1 MFADFTVQA
10 TDNNNF
16 EIALGNLGDGD
27 EVTITYNVDVDK
39 NALGQNISERDQI
52 QGLKNTAQAF
62 GNNDDSKKA
71 EASDF
76 VHIKKTWVDKTG
88 NYDAAKKVINW
99 TITVNAGANLDIAGA
114 TIKDTLGDKQ
124 AFVDGS
130 FKVTPE
136 VPGLTWD
143 SISKGGFTFP
153 EGSDKTYSI
162 TYQTKPTAED
172 VNYGQSQVNNNVTI
186 TPGGEFSGKPGIS
199 KDAGVTVGTKHNFI
213 NKECTTKPNP
223 GSAQE
228 IEWKTTVSIPAGKA
242 VTKAVFKD
250 YFDKTMTLVE
260 GSVKLNGKQINISEA
275 TDKSD
280 KNGFVY
286 DWGKIEA
293 KDSVQTF
300 EFTYKTKISQVP
312 DETTKYENK
321 SYFVSEEFGEKSA
334 SSSYTYEVAKVAPGA
349 YKWQCGTGTK
359 WFPYWTNPSTGT
371 FTWAVE
377 MNDRNLL
384 KNLNSDAKLK
394 LIDILPE
401 GQEYVADSA
410 YIIHNANAGW
420 NSKKSQITSVEIR
433 EGQVVFDMSKF
444 LELYKNTGIKPVIY
458 YRTRIKDIENYKP
471 GHKRYT
477 NTAQWELNG
486 TKGQQG
492 SAYQDINDIY
502 KYINK
507 SALYNQNSA
516 PLVHYTIKVNQGG
529 LNLYPDQDT
538 YSIEDT
544 SGSVIEF
551 KFGTLKVNGE
561 AWNDFSFENGTLTIK
576 NLKDETPYVITYDSV
591 VTLIPG
597 VTFDGNGKNI
607 VKFSGKSGSK
617 WEDSDERTGEVIES
631 SGTSTGEGRSVS
643 IYKYENGQANQ
654 PLKDVEFA
662 IYDVAV
668 DTSGT
673 EVTVDGNEKL
683 TLRKT
688 GVTGAD
694 GYLRIGGLLL
704 DHVYLLKET
713 TPLNGYTIDPQYK
726 DGRYFVFEGQSGH
739 IFDSSKIQVFG
750 KNVYSYNFMVNNDR
764 IPAITEIKVS
774 KKVNGANY
782 TADEDFK
789 FTITGENDA
798 PMPEN
803 NTVTVKNGKEA
814 SFGKIAYTKEGTYRY
829 VIKEIKHST
838 PGMTYDKAE
847 HYVAVKVVKDETSG
861 ELTATVTYDDGQSKL
876 EVVNE
881 YDGTTS
887 VEGTKTWNV
896 PEGTK
901 LPEKITVDLLRNGE
915 VIDSKGVTAA
925 DEWKYSFDNL
935 QKYSEDGK
943 TAYTYTVKEEPVKG
957 YISKVEGYD
966 IINTITGTTS
976 VEGTKSWNVPAGTKL
991 PESITVILEQNGTLY
1006 DSKEVTANDN
1016 WTYSWTEL
1024 PKYSEDGKT
1033 AYTYTIEEEPVK
1045 GYIFK
1050 VEGYDIINTIT
1061 GTTSVEGTKTWNV
1074 PEGTKLPEKIKVYL
1088 IRNGESIDS
1097 KEVTADDNWAYSWT
1111 ELPKYSNDGMSE
1123 YTYAVD
1129 EEPVAGYNKTVEGFN
1144 ITNTKSDVVTVE
1156 GTKSWNV
1163 PEGTTLPESIT
1174 VNLLRNG
1181 EKIDSKK
1188 VTAADKWKYSW
1199 TDLQAYSPN
1208 GKTAYTYTVSEEPV
1222 EGYTT
1227 EVAGT
1232 NITNT
1237 ITGTT
1242 SVEGTKTWNVPEGT
1256 KLPESITV
1264 ILKQNGTLYDSKKVT
1279 AEDGWSYSWTEL
1291 PKYSKDG
1298 KTAYT
1303 YTVEEKPVEGY
1314 TSSVE
1319 GYDII
1324 NTITGTT
1331 EVKGT
1336 KTWNVPAGTKLP
1348 EKIKVYLIRNGESI
1362 DSKEVTADDN
1372 WTYSWTELPK
1382 YSEDGKTAYT
1392 YTIEE
1397 EPVKGYISKV
1407 EGYDIINTIT
1417 GTTSVE
1423 GTKTWEVLDGIDQPD
1438 SIVVNLLRNG
1448 EKIDSKKV
1456 TKEDNWNY
1464 SWTDLPKYSE
1474 DGMTAYEYT
1483 VDEEEVNG
1491 YDKIIDGYNITNKLI
1506 TKEIS
1511 VNKTDITGLQEVP
1524 GAKFVISFN
1533 DGKNIVKEWTSGE
1546 TPETIADIVPGITY
1560 TLEETTA
1567 PEGYEKISNAVNFVV
1582 DEEGNVTVTGS
1593 AEITVNGEKVPEVS
1607 AEGSVISVKDTMIRS
1622 KKAAV
1627 EVTKTLTH
1635 NELALGAVDQTFY
1648 VALYGDEACTVRLS
1662 DVKAIEFKN
1671 ASSATVKF
1679 TDLEIGRQYYVSEC
1693 TEDGTPQETGTL
1705 ADGTAYIATF
1715 PNGNSVTVTEDD
1727 GTETVYFDNEFMKLP
1742 DGFYFEGKLTVTKEL
1757 LDAEGNAKNSDK
1769 TFYAGIFDDKD
1780 YKNLSSRIIG
1790 DNVLEL
1796 DMNGGSESSVTARV
1810 KIQENEDC
1818 VLYVTETDADGNPV
1832 EGAKGFAYNVSY
1844 KGNTTVTLNESNL
1857 KATVRIINK
1866 EKPKDK
1872 DKDKDK
1878 EEENKKTTT
1887 TTTNTTTNTTT
1898 SRSVKTGDNTPIALY
1913 LMILITAAGAVVLVF
1928 VYRKKRRESNK

>member
-1 MFADFTVQA
+1 M
-10 TDNNNF
+10 
-16 EIALGNLGDGD
+16 
-27 EVTITYNVDVDK
+27 
-39 NALGQNISERDQI
+39 
-52 QGLKNTAQAF
+52 
-62 GNNDDSKKA
+62 
-71 EASDF
+71 
-76 VHIKKTWVDKTG
+76 
-88 NYDAAKKVINW
+88 
-99 TITVNAGANLDIAGA
+99 
-114 TIKDTLGDKQ
+114 
-124 AFVDGS
+124 
-130 FKVTPE
+130 
-136 VPGLTWD
+136 
-143 SISKGGFTFP
+143 
-153 EGSDKTYSI
+153 
-162 TYQTKPTAED
+162 
-172 VNYGQSQVNNNVTI
+172 NYGQSQVNNNVTI

-275 TDKSD
+275 TDRSD

-359 WFPYWTNPSTGT
+359 WFPYWTDPSTGT

-377 MNDRNLL
+377 MNNRNLL

-507 SALYNQNSA
+507 SALYDQNSA

-529 LNLYPDQDT
+529 LDLYPNQDT

-654 PLKDVEFA
+654 LLKDVEFA

-739 IFDSSKIQVFG
+739 IFDTSKIQVFG
-750 KNVYSYNFMVNNDR
+750 KNVYSYNFMINNDR
-764 IPAITEIKVS
+764 IPAISEIKVS

-829 VIKEIKHST
+829 VIKETKYST

-915 VIDSKGVTAA
+915 VIDSKEIKAT

-935 QKYSEDGK
+935 PKYSKDGK

-1006 DSKEVTANDN
+1006 DSK
-1016 WTYSWTEL
+1016 
-1024 PKYSEDGKT
+1024 
-1033 AYTYTIEEEPVK
+1033 
-1045 GYIFK
+1045 
-1050 VEGYDIINTIT
+1050 
-1061 GTTSVEGTKTWNV
+1061 
-1074 PEGTKLPEKIKVYL
+1074 
-1088 IRNGESIDS
+1088 
-1097 KEVTADDNWAYSWT
+1097 
-1111 ELPKYSNDGMSE
+1111 
-1123 YTYAVD
+1123 
-1129 EEPVAGYNKTVEGFN
+1129 
-1144 ITNTKSDVVTVE
+1144 
-1156 GTKSWNV
+1156 
-1163 PEGTTLPESIT
+1163 
-1174 VNLLRNG
+1174 
-1181 EKIDSKK
+1181 
-1188 VTAADKWKYSW
+1188 
-1199 TDLQAYSPN
+1199 
-1208 GKTAYTYTVSEEPV
+1208 
-1222 EGYTT
+1222 
-1227 EVAGT
+1227 
-1232 NITNT
+1232 
-1237 ITGTT
+1237 
-1242 SVEGTKTWNVPEGT
+1242 
-1256 KLPESITV
+1256 
-1264 ILKQNGTLYDSKKVT
+1264 KVT

-1314 TSSVE
+1314 TTAVA
-1319 GYDII
+1319 GTNIT

-1336 KTWNVPAGTKLP
+1336 KTWNVPEGTKLP
-1348 EKIKVYLIRNGESI
+1348 EKITVDLLRNGEVI
-1362 DSKEVTADDN
+1362 DSKGVTAADEWKYSFDN
-1372 WTYSWTELPK
+1372 LPK

-1392 YTIEE
+1392 YTVKE

-1417 GTTSVE
+1417 GTTEVK
-1423 GTKTWEVLDGIDQPD
+1423 GTKTWNAPEGTKLPEKITVD
-1438 SIVVNLLRNG
+1438 LLRNG
-1448 EKIDSKKV
+1448 ESIDSKGV
-1456 TKEDNWNY
+1456 TAADEWKYSFDN
-1464 SWTDLPKYSE
+1464 LQKYSE
-1474 DGMTAYEYT
+1474 DGKTAYTYT
-1483 VDEEEVNG
+1483 VKEEPVKG
-1491 YDKIIDGYNITNKLI
+1491 Y
-1506 TKEIS
+1506 IS
-1511 VNKTDITGLQEVP
+1511 KVE
-1524 GAKFVISFN
+1524 
-1533 DGKNIVKEWTSGE
+1533 
-1546 TPETIADIVPGITY
+1546 GIRY
-1560 TLEETTA
+1560 HQYYHRNHR
-1567 PEGYEKISNAVNFVV
+1567 G
-1582 DEEGNVTVTGS
+1582 EGN
-1593 AEITVNGEKVPEVS
+1593 
-1607 AEGSVISVKDTMIRS
+1607 
-1622 KKAAV
+1622 
-1627 EVTKTLTH
+1627 
-1635 NELALGAVDQTFY
+1635 
-1648 VALYGDEACTVRLS
+1648 
-1662 DVKAIEFKN
+1662 
-1671 ASSATVKF
+1671 
-1679 TDLEIGRQYYVSEC
+1679 
-1693 TEDGTPQETGTL
+1693 
-1705 ADGTAYIATF
+1705 
-1715 PNGNSVTVTEDD
+1715 
-1727 GTETVYFDNEFMKLP
+1727 
-1742 DGFYFEGKLTVTKEL
+1742 
-1757 LDAEGNAKNSDK
+1757 
-1769 TFYAGIFDDKD
+1769 
-1780 YKNLSSRIIG
+1780 
-1790 DNVLEL
+1790 
-1796 DMNGGSESSVTARV
+1796 
-1810 KIQENEDC
+1810 
-1818 VLYVTETDADGNPV
+1818 
-1832 EGAKGFAYNVSY
+1832 
-1844 KGNTTVTLNESNL
+1844 
-1857 KATVRIINK
+1857 
-1866 EKPKDK
+1866 
-1872 DKDKDK
+1872 
-1878 EEENKKTTT
+1878 
-1887 TTTNTTTNTTT
+1887 
-1898 SRSVKTGDNTPIALY
+1898 
-1913 LMILITAAGAVVLVF
+1913 
-1928 VYRKKRRESNK
+1928 

>member
-1 MFADFTVQA
+1 MKRLEKWKRMMAITLTALMVVQQGSVTTFAEDAAIQEAVQAETETVEPEPAEVEPAESEAPAEEPEETPEVVPTEAPSETIPEQEPTQEQPEKDDSSATEEAEKPEEAKAKTEKTKTSEKTTFEGVTDIGTASVTLSTPISEKAVFVAKQYGQETDYFNNAIEKVSQWAGENNLALDDAVVYDMHFEENGNELAVGQNATVNLSFASPILAGKGGDIYVLHVADGTVSNVNGGISQNGDGSVSAATINTSGFSPFVFVRAGGVEMTDAAKTIQLDKHLKDSTISINGNKVIFSDDGKADVTLNYGDKIDLNLKWALKNTDSDIQELSENDTFVYQLPVKVKDAKGYLYDGQTPVGEWKISDNQFSFHYYKSFLEDRNNISGSMKISATVTKEDTGNNNGGNVSWDFPGIGAIDGEVNRDTSNDGLSIRKSIDNSNTSTLDNRKVTLKVTSTGSNKNVLVKDSMGEFLTVAGGIKKENFTVKKKDGTVVSDFTVQA

-359 WFPYWTNPSTGT
+359 WFPYWTDPSTGT

-814 SFGKIAYTKEGTYRY
+814 SFGKITYIKEGTYRY
-829 VIKEIKHST
+829 VIKETKYST

-925 DEWKYSFDNL
+925 DKWNYSWTDLQAYSPDGKTAYTYTVSEEPVEGYTTAVAGTNITNTITGTTEVKGTKTWNVPEGTKLPEKITVDLLRNGEVIDSKGVTAADEWKYSFDNL

-957 YISKVEGYD
+957 YIS
-966 IINTITGTTS
+966 
-976 VEGTKSWNVPAGTKL
+976 
-991 PESITVILEQNGTLY
+991 
-1006 DSKEVTANDN
+1006 
-1016 WTYSWTEL
+1016 
-1024 PKYSEDGKT
+1024 
-1033 AYTYTIEEEPVK
+1033 
-1045 GYIFK
+1045 K

-1181 EKIDSKK
+1181 EVIDSKG
-1188 VTAADKWKYSW
+1188 VTAADEWKYSF
-1199 TDLQAYSPN
+1199 DNLQ
-1208 GKTAYTYTVSEEPV
+1208 
-1222 EGYTT
+1222 
-1227 EVAGT
+1227 
-1232 NITNT
+1232 
-1237 ITGTT
+1237 
-1242 SVEGTKTWNVPEGT
+1242 
-1256 KLPESITV
+1256 
-1264 ILKQNGTLYDSKKVT
+1264 
-1279 AEDGWSYSWTEL
+1279 
-1291 PKYSKDG
+1291 
-1298 KTAYT
+1298 
-1303 YTVEEKPVEGY
+1303 
-1314 TSSVE
+1314 
-1319 GYDII
+1319 
-1324 NTITGTT
+1324 
-1331 EVKGT
+1331 
-1336 KTWNVPAGTKLP
+1336 
-1348 EKIKVYLIRNGESI
+1348 
-1362 DSKEVTADDN
+1362 
-1372 WTYSWTELPK
+1372 K

-1392 YTIEE
+1392 YTVKE

-1423 GTKTWEVLDGIDQPD
+1423 GTKTWNVPEGTKLPEKITVD
-1438 SIVVNLLRNG
+1438 LLRNG
-1448 EKIDSKKV
+1448 EKIDSKEV
-1456 TKEDNWNY
+1456 TA
-1464 SWTDLPKYSE
+1464 E
-1474 DGMTAYEYT
+1474 DGWSYT
-1483 VDEEEVNG
+1483 WKNFRNTV
-1491 YDKIIDGYNITNKLI
+1491 
-1506 TKEIS
+1506 
-1511 VNKTDITGLQEVP
+1511 KTD
-1524 GAKFVISFN
+1524 
-1533 DGKNIVKEWTSGE
+1533 
-1546 TPETIADIVPGITY
+1546 TP
-1560 TLEETTA
+1560 L
-1567 PEGYEKISNAVNFVV
+1567 
-1582 DEEGNVTVTGS
+1582 
-1593 AEITVNGEKVPEVS
+1593 
-1607 AEGSVISVKDTMIRS
+1607 
-1622 KKAAV
+1622 
-1627 EVTKTLTH
+1627 
-1635 NELALGAVDQTFY
+1635 
-1648 VALYGDEACTVRLS
+1648 
-1662 DVKAIEFKN
+1662 
-1671 ASSATVKF
+1671 
-1679 TDLEIGRQYYVSEC
+1679 
-1693 TEDGTPQETGTL
+1693 
-1705 ADGTAYIATF
+1705 
-1715 PNGNSVTVTEDD
+1715 
-1727 GTETVYFDNEFMKLP
+1727 
-1742 DGFYFEGKLTVTKEL
+1742 
-1757 LDAEGNAKNSDK
+1757 
-1769 TFYAGIFDDKD
+1769 
-1780 YKNLSSRIIG
+1780 
-1790 DNVLEL
+1790 
-1796 DMNGGSESSVTARV
+1796 
-1810 KIQENEDC
+1810 
-1818 VLYVTETDADGNPV
+1818 
-1832 EGAKGFAYNVSY
+1832 
-1844 KGNTTVTLNESNL
+1844 
-1857 KATVRIINK
+1857 
-1866 EKPKDK
+1866 
-1872 DKDKDK
+1872 
-1878 EEENKKTTT
+1878 
-1887 TTTNTTTNTTT
+1887 
-1898 SRSVKTGDNTPIALY
+1898 
-1913 LMILITAAGAVVLVF
+1913 ILI
-1928 VYRKKRRESNK
+1928 R